1 MSSETVLF
9 DLRDADG
16 RIEHYVARVE
26 PLPEVY
32 PVFPEYNLDL
42 QKRCMELVRAN
53 TDVPAPEVPYAE
65 ADPSW
70 LGSPFIVM
78 KRVEGVPP
86 LDVPPYVF
94 GGWVMDATPEE
105 RARMQHNAVDVLVRL
120 HAITPEQHDLGFLM
134 RPEHGDTA
142 LDQLLGYQRWYYDWA
157 REGATYPLIERTF
170 EWLEANRPTDVRTVF
185 LWGDS
190 RIGNMLWQDFAPVA
204 VLDWEMAT
212 VGPPEVD
219 VAWMI
224 FLHSFFQDLAARFEM
239 PGLPDFMDRAE
250 IIATYEEL
258 SGHAA
263 ARRRVVRGVRRAPLR
278 DRVDPHEHPRHRV
291 RIDGTTRRSRRPR
304 DVPGP
309 AGADARRH
317 LLGLTAEPS
326 WTPSRPSSRSSIP
339 TGSRTS
345 SFAGRPRSRHAP
357 RCT

>member
-1 MSSETVLF
+1 
-9 DLRDADG
+9 
-16 RIEHYVARVE
+16 
-26 PLPEVY
+26 
-32 PVFPEYNLDL
+32 
-42 QKRCMELVRAN
+42 
-53 TDVPAPEVPYAE
+53 
-65 ADPSW
+65 
-70 LGSPFIVM
+70 M
-78 KRVEGVPP
+78 KRVDGVPP

-105 RARMQHNAVDVLVRL
+105 RARMQHNAVERARAAARD
-120 HAITPEQHDLGFLM
+120 HARTA
-134 RPEHGDTA
+134 RPRRSSCGPSTATTA
-142 LDQLLGYQRWYYDWA
+142 LDQQLGYQRWYYDWA

-170 EWLEANRPTDVRTVF
+170 EWLDANRPTDVRTVF

-190 RIGNMLWQDFAPVA
+190 RIGNMLWQDFEPVA

-258 SGHAA
+258 SGHAR

-291 RIDGTTRRSRRPR
+291 RLDGASPTISTTS
-304 DVPGP
+304 
-309 AGADARRH
+309 
-317 LLGLTAEPS
+317 
-326 WTPSRPSSRSSIP
+326 
-339 TGSRTS
+339 
-345 SFAGRPRSRHAP
+345 
-357 RCT
+357 